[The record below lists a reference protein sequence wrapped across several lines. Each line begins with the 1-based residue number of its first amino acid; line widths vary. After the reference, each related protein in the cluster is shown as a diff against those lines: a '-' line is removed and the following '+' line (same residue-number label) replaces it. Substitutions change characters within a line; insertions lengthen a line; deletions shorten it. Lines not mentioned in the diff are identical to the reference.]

1 MSIVSTKDIAYSNKR
16 AVIQALCE
24 KNALSRVE
32 LARELSL
39 SPSTVTT
46 IVQDLLQSKMV
57 EESSERVVTAGRS
70 KTLLQLAPE
79 FGLLGLV
86 RVSRQSQ
93 ELILVDMTL
102 NEHARITLSEE
113 TPSGETLLEGIEAA
127 LTRLIVDGAILK
139 GIGVLLEG
147 DVLESELSVMYSTG
161 HDSATISLVQALK
174 STFRVVVKQFEQSD
188 FALSHVESTDNIEDV
203 SSYLH
208 LSFGPRVVAQ
218 VVCDNT
224 PLPMKEGLNADITQ
238 QLVTSDG
245 LQLDALM
252 NLISAV
258 QSLFSVEAVV
268 VSVPEEDTSTSLLKT
283 DALNKALSTPALLV
297 QKFAQFDEFPKLIVT
312 RMTSRNLL
320 RDAVS
325 ALRFACLCPET
336 VQLWKQVLVSG
347 WHPVSSA

>member
-127 LTRLIVDGAILK
+127 FTELIVDGAILK

-224 PLPMKEGLNADITQ
+224 PLPMKEDLNADITQ

>member
-113 TPSGETLLEGIEAA
+113 APSGETLLEGIEAA
-127 LTRLIVDGAILK
+127 LTELIVDGAILK

-208 LSFGPRVVAQ
+208 LSFGSRVVAQ

-238 QLVTSDG
+238 QLVSSDG

-258 QSLFSVEAVV
+258 QSLFSVDAVV

-297 QKFAQFDEFPKLIVT
+297 QKFAQFEEFPKLIVT

-336 VQLWKQVLVSG
+336 VQLWKRALVSG
-347 WHPVSSA
+347 WRPVSST

>member
-16 AVIQALCE
+16 AVIKALCE

-93 ELILVDMTL
+93 ELVLVDMAL
-102 NEHARITLSEE
+102 NEYARTTLSEE
-113 TPSGETLLEGIEAA
+113 APSGETLLESIKTA
-127 LTRLIVDGAILK
+127 LTRFIVDGAILK

-161 HDSATISLVQALK
+161 HDSATISLAQALE

-188 FALSHVESTDNIEDV
+188 FALSQVEDSNNIEDV

-208 LSFGPRVVAQ
+208 LSFGTRVVAQ
-218 VVCDNT
+218 VVSNNT
-224 PLPMKEGLNADITQ
+224 PLPMKEGLNADVTQ
-238 QLVTSDG
+238 QLVSVDG
-245 LQLDALM
+245 LQLDKLM
-252 NLISAV
+252 NLISTV
-258 QSLFSVEAVV
+258 QSLFSLDAVV
-268 VSVPEEDTSTSLLKT
+268 VSVPEEEISTSLVKEDT
-283 DALNKALSTPALLV
+283 LNKALSTPAFLA
-297 QKFAQFDEFPKLIVT
+297 QKFAQFEAFPKLIVT

-320 RDAVS
+320 IDAVS

-336 VQLWKQVLVSG
+336 VQLWKRALVSG
-347 WHPVSSA
+347 WRPVSST

>member
-127 LTRLIVDGAILK
+127 LTELIVDGAILK

-188 FALSHVESTDNIEDV
+188 FVLSHVESTDNIEGV

-218 VVCDNT
+218 VVCDNA

-245 LQLDALM
+245 LKLDALM

-258 QSLFSVEAVV
+258 QSLFSVDAVV
-268 VSVPEEDTSTSLLKT
+268 VSVPEEDTSISSLKT
-283 DALNKALSTPALLV
+283 DTLNKALSTPAFLV
-297 QKFAQFDEFPKLIVT
+297 QKFAQFEEFPKLIVT

-347 WHPVSSA
+347 WHPVSSV

>member
-113 TPSGETLLEGIEAA
+113 APSGETLLEGIEAA

-188 FALSHVESTDNIEDV
+188 FALSYVESTDNIEDV

-218 VVCDNT
+218 IVCDNT

-238 QLVTSDG
+238 QIVTSDG
-245 LQLDALM
+245 LQLDALI

-258 QSLFSVEAVV
+258 QSLFSVDAVV

-283 DALNKALSTPALLV
+283 DVLNKTLSTPALLV
-297 QKFAQFDEFPKLIVT
+297 QKFAQFEAFPKLIVT

-347 WHPVSSA
+347 WHPVSSV

>member
-102 NEHARITLSEE
+102 NEHARVTLSEE
-113 TPSGETLLEGIEAA
+113 APSGETLLEGIEAA
-127 LTRLIVDGAILK
+127 FTELIVDGTILK

-188 FALSHVESTDNIEDV
+188 FALSQVESSNNIEDV

-208 LSFGPRVVAQ
+208 LSFGPRVMAQ

-238 QLVTSDG
+238 QLVTPDG

-258 QSLFSVEAVV
+258 QSLFSVDAVV
-268 VSVPEEDTSTSLLKT
+268 VSVPEEDTSISSLKT

-297 QKFAQFDEFPKLIVT
+297 QKFAQFEEFPKLIVT

-347 WHPVSSA
+347 WHPVSSV

>member
-16 AVIQALCE
+16 AVIKALCE

-93 ELILVDMTL
+93 ELVLVDMAL
-102 NEHARITLSEE
+102 NEYARTTLSEE
-113 TPSGETLLEGIEAA
+113 APSGETLLEGIKTA

-161 HDSATISLVQALK
+161 HDSATISLVQALE

-188 FALSHVESTDNIEDV
+188 FALSQVEGSTTLRMF
-203 SSYLH
+203 LH
-208 LSFGPRVVAQ
+208 T
-218 VVCDNT
+218 C
-224 PLPMKEGLNADITQ
+224 
-238 QLVTSDG
+238 
-245 LQLDALM
+245 
-252 NLISAV
+252 ISH
-258 QSLFSVEAVV
+258 LEL
-268 VSVPEEDTSTSLLKT
+268 EL
-283 DALNKALSTPALLV
+283 
-297 QKFAQFDEFPKLIVT
+297 
-312 RMTSRNLL
+312 
-320 RDAVS
+320 
-325 ALRFACLCPET
+325 
-336 VQLWKQVLVSG
+336 
-347 WHPVSSA
+347 

>member
-16 AVIQALCE
+16 AVIKALCE

-127 LTRLIVDGAILK
+127 LTELIVDGAILK

-161 HDSATISLVQALK
+161 HDSATISLLQALK

-188 FALSHVESTDNIEDV
+188 FALSHVESTDNIEGV

-218 VVCDNT
+218 VVCDNV

-245 LQLDALM
+245 LKLDALM

-258 QSLFSVEAVV
+258 QSLFSVDAVV
-268 VSVPEEDTSTSLLKT
+268 VSVPEEDVSTSLLKT
-283 DALNKALSTPALLV
+283 DVLNKALSTPALLV
-297 QKFAQFDEFPKLIVT
+297 QKFAQFEEFPKLIVT

-347 WHPVSSA
+347 WHPVSSV

>member
-16 AVIQALCE
+16 AVIKALCE

-113 TPSGETLLEGIEAA
+113 APSGETLLEGIEAA
-127 LTRLIVDGAILK
+127 LTELIVDGAILK

-188 FALSHVESTDNIEDV
+188 FALSHIESTDNIEDV

-208 LSFGPRVVAQ
+208 LSFGSRVVAQ
-218 VVCDNT
+218 VVCDNA

-245 LQLDALM
+245 LKLDALM

-258 QSLFSVEAVV
+258 QSLFSVDAVV
-268 VSVPEEDTSTSLLKT
+268 VFVPEEDVSTSLLKT

-297 QKFAQFDEFPKLIVT
+297 QKFAQFEAFPKLIVT

-320 RDAVS
+320 IDAVS

-336 VQLWKQVLVSG
+336 VQLWKRALVSG
-347 WHPVSSA
+347 WRPVSST

>member
-102 NEHARITLSEE
+102 NEHAHVTLSEE
-113 TPSGETLLEGIEAA
+113 APSGETLFEGIEAA
-127 LTRLIVDGAILK
+127 LTELIVDGAVLK

-208 LSFGPRVVAQ
+208 LSFGSRVVAQ

-238 QLVTSDG
+238 QLVSSDG

-258 QSLFSVEAVV
+258 QSLFSVDAVV

-297 QKFAQFDEFPKLIVT
+297 QKFAQFEEFPKLIVT

-347 WHPVSSA
+347 WHPVSSV

>member
-102 NEHARITLSEE
+102 NEHARVTLSEE
-113 TPSGETLLEGIEAA
+113 APSGETLLEGIEAA
-127 LTRLIVDGAILK
+127 LTRLIDDDAILK

-258 QSLFSVEAVV
+258 QSLFSVDAVV
-268 VSVPEEDTSTSLLKT
+268 VSVPEEDVSTSLLKT
-283 DALNKALSTPALLV
+283 DALNKALSTPAFLA
-297 QKFAQFDEFPKLIVT
+297 QKFAQFEAFPKLIVT

-320 RDAVS
+320 IDAVS

-336 VQLWKQVLVSG
+336 VQLWKRALVSG
-347 WHPVSSA
+347 WRPVSST

>member
-46 IVQDLLQSKMV
+46 IAQDLLQSKMV

-102 NEHARITLSEE
+102 NEHARVTLSEE
-113 TPSGETLLEGIEAA
+113 APSGETLLEGIEAA
-127 LTRLIVDGAILK
+127 LTELIVDGAILK

-188 FALSHVESTDNIEDV
+188 FALSQVESSNNIEDV

-218 VVCDNT
+218 VVCDNA

-245 LQLDALM
+245 LKLDALM

-258 QSLFSVEAVV
+258 QSLFSVDAVV
-268 VSVPEEDTSTSLLKT
+268 VSVPEEDVSTSLLKT
-283 DALNKALSTPALLV
+283 DVLNKALSTPALLV
-297 QKFAQFDEFPKLIVT
+297 QKFAQFEDFPKLIVT

-347 WHPVSSA
+347 WHPVSSV

>member
-102 NEHARITLSEE
+102 NEHARVTLSEDA
-113 TPSGETLLEGIEAA
+113 PSGETLLEGIEAA
-127 LTRLIVDGAILK
+127 LTELIVDGAILK

-268 VSVPEEDTSTSLLKT
+268 VSVPEEDVSTSLLKT

-297 QKFAQFDEFPKLIVT
+297 QKFAQFEEFPKLIVT

-347 WHPVSSA
+347 WHPVSSV

>member
-113 TPSGETLLEGIEAA
+113 APSGETLLEGIEAA
-127 LTRLIVDGAILK
+127 LTELIVDGAILK

-188 FALSHVESTDNIEDV
+188 FALSHVESTDNIEGV

-218 VVCDNT
+218 VVCDNA

-245 LQLDALM
+245 LKLDALM

-258 QSLFSVEAVV
+258 QSLFSVDAVV
-268 VSVPEEDTSTSLLKT
+268 VSVPEEDVSTSLLKT
-283 DALNKALSTPALLV
+283 DVLNKALSTPALLV
-297 QKFAQFDEFPKLIVT
+297 QKFAQFEEFPKLIVT

-336 VQLWKQVLVSG
+336 VQLWRQVLVSG
-347 WHPVSSA
+347 WHPVSSV

>member
-102 NEHARITLSEE
+102 NEHARVTLSEDA
-113 TPSGETLLEGIEAA
+113 PSGETLLEGIEAA
-127 LTRLIVDGAILK
+127 LTELIVDGAILK

-188 FALSHVESTDNIEDV
+188 FALSHIESTDNIEDV

-208 LSFGPRVVAQ
+208 LSFGSRVVAQ
-218 VVCDNT
+218 VVCDNA

-245 LQLDALM
+245 LKLDALM

-258 QSLFSVEAVV
+258 QSLFSVDAVV
-268 VSVPEEDTSTSLLKT
+268 VSVPEEDVSTSLIKT

-347 WHPVSSA
+347 WHPVSSV

>member
-127 LTRLIVDGAILK
+127 LTELIVDGAILK

-161 HDSATISLVQALK
+161 HDSATISLLQALK

-188 FALSHVESTDNIEDV
+188 FALSQVESSNNIEDV

-218 VVCDNT
+218 VVCDNV

-245 LQLDALM
+245 LKLDALM

-258 QSLFSVEAVV
+258 QSLFSVDAVV
-268 VSVPEEDTSTSLLKT
+268 VSVPEEDVSTSLLKT

-297 QKFAQFDEFPKLIVT
+297 QKFAQFEEFPKLIVT

-336 VQLWKQVLVSG
+336 VQLWRQVLVSG
-347 WHPVSSA
+347 WHPVSSV

>member
-46 IVQDLLQSKMV
+46 IVQDLLQSKLV

-79 FGLLGLV
+79 FGLLGLI
-86 RVSRQSQ
+86 RVSRQKQ
-93 ELILVDMTL
+93 ELVLVDMAL
-102 NEHARITLSEE
+102 NKWARTTLSEGF
-113 TPSGETLLEGIEAA
+113 PSGETLLEGTKVA
-127 LTRLIVDGAILK
+127 LTNLIVDGAILK

-147 DVLESELSVMYSTG
+147 DVRESELSVMYSTG
-161 HDSATISLVQALK
+161 HDSATISLVQALE

-188 FALSHVESTDNIEDV
+188 FALSQVESADNIDDIA
-203 SSYLH
+203 SYFH
-208 LSFGPRVVAQ
+208 LSFGTRVVAQ
-218 VVCDNT
+218 VVCNNV
-224 PLPMKEGLNADITQ
+224 PLPMKEGLNADVTQ
-238 QLVTSDG
+238 QLVTADG
-245 LQLDALM
+245 LQIDKLM
-252 NLISAV
+252 NLVSTV
-258 QSLFSVEAVV
+258 QGLFSFDAVV
-268 VSVPEEDTSTSLLKT
+268 VSVPEEEGSISSFKPDVLS
-283 DALNKALSTPALLV
+283 KALSTPAILA
-297 QKFAQFDEFPKLIVT
+297 QKFAQFEDFPKLIVT

-320 RDAVS
+320 KDAVS

-336 VQLWKQVLVSG
+336 VQLWKRVLVSG
-347 WHPVSSA
+347 WHPVSST

>member
-102 NEHARITLSEE
+102 NEHARVTLSEE
-113 TPSGETLLEGIEAA
+113 APSGETLLEGIEAA
-127 LTRLIVDGAILK
+127 LTELIVDGAILK

-188 FALSHVESTDNIEDV
+188 FALSQVESSNNIEDV

-218 VVCDNT
+218 VVCDNA

-245 LQLDALM
+245 LKLDALM

-258 QSLFSVEAVV
+258 QSLFSVDAVV
-268 VSVPEEDTSTSLLKT
+268 VSVPEEDVSTSLLKT
-283 DALNKALSTPALLV
+283 DVLNKALSTPALLV
-297 QKFAQFDEFPKLIVT
+297 QKFAQFEDFPKLIVT

-347 WHPVSSA
+347 WHPVSSV

>member
-102 NEHARITLSEE
+102 NEHARVTLSEE
-113 TPSGETLLEGIEAA
+113 APSGETLLEGIEAA
-127 LTRLIVDGAILK
+127 LTELIVDGTILK

-188 FALSHVESTDNIEDV
+188 FALSQVESSNNIEDV

-208 LSFGPRVVAQ
+208 LSFGPRVMAQ

-238 QLVTSDG
+238 QLVTPDG

-258 QSLFSVEAVV
+258 QSLFSVDAVV
-268 VSVPEEDTSTSLLKT
+268 VSVPEEDTSISSLKT

-297 QKFAQFDEFPKLIVT
+297 QKFAQFEEFPKLIVT

-347 WHPVSSA
+347 WHPVSSV

>member
-93 ELILVDMTL
+93 KLILMDMTL

-113 TPSGETLLEGIEAA
+113 APSGETLLEGIEAA
-127 LTRLIVDGAILK
+127 LTELIVDGAILK

-188 FALSHVESTDNIEDV
+188 FALSHIESTDNIEDV

-208 LSFGPRVVAQ
+208 LSFGSRVVAQ
-218 VVCDNT
+218 VVCDNV

-245 LQLDALM
+245 LKLDALM

-258 QSLFSVEAVV
+258 QSLFSVDAVV
-268 VSVPEEDTSTSLLKT
+268 VSVPEEDVSTSLLKT

-297 QKFAQFDEFPKLIVT
+297 QKFAQFEEFPKLIVT

-320 RDAVS
+320 RDAAS

-347 WHPVSSA
+347 WHPVSSV

>member
-86 RVSRQSQ
+86 RVSRQIQ

-102 NEHARITLSEE
+102 NEHARVTLSEE
-113 TPSGETLLEGIEAA
+113 APSGETLLEEIEAA
-127 LTRLIVDGAILK
+127 LTELIVDGAILK

-174 STFRVVVKQFEQSD
+174 STFRVVVKQFEQCD
-188 FALSHVESTDNIEDV
+188 FALSQVESSNNIEDV

-218 VVCDNT
+218 VVCDNA

-245 LQLDALM
+245 LKLDALM

-258 QSLFSVEAVV
+258 QSLFFVEAVV
-268 VSVPEEDTSTSLLKT
+268 VSVPEEDVSTSLLKT

-297 QKFAQFDEFPKLIVT
+297 QKFAQFEAFPKLIVT

-347 WHPVSSA
+347 WHPVSSV

>member
-32 LARELSL
+32 LARKLSL

-102 NEHARITLSEE
+102 NEHARVMLSEE
-113 TPSGETLLEGIEAA
+113 APSGETLLEGIEAA
-127 LTRLIVDGAILK
+127 LTELIVDGTILK

-188 FALSHVESTDNIEDV
+188 FALSHVESTDNIEGV

-218 VVCDNT
+218 VVCDNA

-238 QLVTSDG
+238 QLVASDG
-245 LQLDALM
+245 LKLDALM

-258 QSLFSVEAVV
+258 QSLFSVDAVV
-268 VSVPEEDTSTSLLKT
+268 VSVPEEDVSTSLLKT

-297 QKFAQFDEFPKLIVT
+297 QKFAQFEEFPKLIVT

-336 VQLWKQVLVSG
+336 VQLWRQVLVSG
-347 WHPVSSA
+347 WHPVSSV

>member
-93 ELILVDMTL
+93 ELILMDMTL

-113 TPSGETLLEGIEAA
+113 APSGETLLEGIEAA
-127 LTRLIVDGAILK
+127 LTELIVDGAILK

-188 FALSHVESTDNIEDV
+188 FALSHIESTDNIEDV

-208 LSFGPRVVAQ
+208 LSFGSRVVAQ
-218 VVCDNT
+218 VVCDNA

-245 LQLDALM
+245 LKLDALM

-258 QSLFSVEAVV
+258 QSLFSVDAVV
-268 VSVPEEDTSTSLLKT
+268 VSVPEEDVSTSLLKT

-297 QKFAQFDEFPKLIVT
+297 QKFAQFEEFPKLIVT

-320 RDAVS
+320 IDAVS

>member
-102 NEHARITLSEE
+102 NEHARVTLSEDA
-113 TPSGETLLEGIEAA
+113 PSGETLLEGIEAA
-127 LTRLIVDGAILK
+127 LTELIVDGAILK

-188 FALSHVESTDNIEDV
+188 FALSHIESTDNIEDV

-208 LSFGPRVVAQ
+208 LSFGSRVVAQ
-218 VVCDNT
+218 VVCDNA

-245 LQLDALM
+245 LKLDALM

-258 QSLFSVEAVV
+258 QSLFSVDAVV
-268 VSVPEEDTSTSLLKT
+268 VSVPEEDVSTSLIKT

-336 VQLWKQVLVSG
+336 VQLWKRVLVSG
-347 WHPVSSA
+347 WRPASST

>member
-113 TPSGETLLEGIEAA
+113 APSGETLLEGIEAA
-127 LTRLIVDGAILK
+127 FTELIVDGAILK

-188 FALSHVESTDNIEDV
+188 FAFSHVESTDNIEDV

-252 NLISAV
+252 NFISAV

>member
-127 LTRLIVDGAILK
+127 LTELIVDGAILK

-188 FALSHVESTDNIEDV
+188 FALSHVESTDNIEGV

-218 VVCDNT
+218 VVCDNA

-245 LQLDALM
+245 LKLDALM

-258 QSLFSVEAVV
+258 QSLFSVDAVV
-268 VSVPEEDTSTSLLKT
+268 VSVPEEDTSISSLKT
-283 DALNKALSTPALLV
+283 DTLNKALSTPAFLV
-297 QKFAQFDEFPKLIVT
+297 QKFAQFEEFPKLIVT
-312 RMTSRNLL
+312 RITSRNLL

-347 WHPVSSA
+347 WHPVSSV

>member
-102 NEHARITLSEE
+102 NEHAHVTLSEE
-113 TPSGETLLEGIEAA
+113 APSGETLFEGIEAA
-127 LTRLIVDGAILK
+127 LTELIVDGAVLK

-208 LSFGPRVVAQ
+208 LSFGSRVVAQ
-218 VVCDNT
+218 VVCDNV

-245 LQLDALM
+245 LKLDALM

-258 QSLFSVEAVV
+258 QSLFSVDAVV

-297 QKFAQFDEFPKLIVT
+297 KKFAQFEEFPKLIVT

-347 WHPVSSA
+347 WHPVSSV

>member
-102 NEHARITLSEE
+102 NEHARVTLSEDA
-113 TPSGETLLEGIEAA
+113 PSGETLLEGIEAA
-127 LTRLIVDGAILK
+127 LTELIADGAILK

-188 FALSHVESTDNIEDV
+188 FALSHVESTDNIEGV

-208 LSFGPRVVAQ
+208 LSFGTRVVAQ
-218 VVCDNT
+218 VVCDNA

-238 QLVTSDG
+238 QLVSSDG
-245 LQLDALM
+245 LQFDALM

-258 QSLFSVEAVV
+258 QSLFSVDAVV

-297 QKFAQFDEFPKLIVT
+297 QKFAQFEEFPKLIVT

-347 WHPVSSA
+347 WHPVSSV

>member
-102 NEHARITLSEE
+102 NEHARIMLSEE
-113 TPSGETLLEGIEAA
+113 APSGETLLEEIEAA
-127 LTRLIVDGAILK
+127 LTELIVDGAILK
-139 GIGVLLEG
+139 GIGVLFEG

-188 FALSHVESTDNIEDV
+188 FALSHVESTDNIEGV

-218 VVCDNT
+218 VVCDNA

-245 LQLDALM
+245 LKLDALM

-258 QSLFSVEAVV
+258 QSLFSVDAVV
-268 VSVPEEDTSTSLLKT
+268 VSVPEEDTSISSLKT
-283 DALNKALSTPALLV
+283 DTLNKALSTPAFLA
-297 QKFAQFDEFPKLIVT
+297 QKFAQFEAFPKLIVT

-320 RDAVS
+320 IDAVS

-336 VQLWKQVLVSG
+336 VQLWKRALVSG
-347 WHPVSSA
+347 WRPVSST

>member
-127 LTRLIVDGAILK
+127 FTELIVDGAILK

-258 QSLFSVEAVV
+258 QSLFSVDAVV
-268 VSVPEEDTSTSLLKT
+268 VSVPEEDVSTSLLKT

>member
-102 NEHARITLSEE
+102 NEHARVTLSEE
-113 TPSGETLLEGIEAA
+113 APSGETLLEGIEAA
-127 LTRLIVDGAILK
+127 LTELIVDGAILK

-188 FALSHVESTDNIEDV
+188 FALSQVESSNNIKDV

-208 LSFGPRVVAQ
+208 LSFGPRVMAQ

-238 QLVTSDG
+238 PLVTSDG

-258 QSLFSVEAVV
+258 QSLFSVDAVV
-268 VSVPEEDTSTSLLKT
+268 VSVPEEDTSISSLKT
-283 DALNKALSTPALLV
+283 DTLNKALSTPALLV
-297 QKFAQFDEFPKLIVT
+297 QKFAQFEAFPKLIVT

-347 WHPVSSA
+347 WHPVSSV

>member
-16 AVIQALCE
+16 AVIKALCE

-93 ELILVDMTL
+93 ELVLVDMAL
-102 NEHARITLSEE
+102 NEYARTTLSEE
-113 TPSGETLLEGIEAA
+113 APSGETLLEGIKTA

-188 FALSHVESTDNIEDV
+188 FALSHAESTDNIEDV

-245 LQLDALM
+245 LKFDTLM

-258 QSLFSVEAVV
+258 QSLFSVDAVV
-268 VSVPEEDTSTSLLKT
+268 VSVPEEDVSTSLLKT

-297 QKFAQFDEFPKLIVT
+297 QKFAQFEEFPKLIVT
-312 RMTSRNLL
+312 RITSRNLL

-336 VQLWKQVLVSG
+336 VQLWKRALVSG
-347 WHPVSSA
+347 WRPVSST

>member
-102 NEHARITLSEE
+102 NEHARVTLSEDA
-113 TPSGETLLEGIEAA
+113 PSGETLLEGIEAA
-127 LTRLIVDGAILK
+127 LTELIIDGAVLK

-188 FALSHVESTDNIEDV
+188 FALSHVESTDNIEGV

-218 VVCDNT
+218 VVCDNV

-245 LQLDALM
+245 LKLDALM

-258 QSLFSVEAVV
+258 QSLFSVDAVV
-268 VSVPEEDTSTSLLKT
+268 VSVPEEDVSTSLLKT
-283 DALNKALSTPALLV
+283 DVLNKALSTPALLV
-297 QKFAQFDEFPKLIVT
+297 QKFAQFEEFPKLIVT

-347 WHPVSSA
+347 WHPVSSV

>member
-113 TPSGETLLEGIEAA
+113 APSGETLLEGIEAA
-127 LTRLIVDGAILK
+127 FTELIVDGAILK

-252 NLISAV
+252 NFISAV
-258 QSLFSVEAVV
+258 QSLFFVEAVV

-297 QKFAQFDEFPKLIVT
+297 RKFAQFDEFPKLIVT

>member
-79 FGLLGLV
+79 FGLLRLV

-93 ELILVDMTL
+93 ELMLVDMTL
-102 NEHARITLSEE
+102 NEHARVTLSEE
-113 TPSGETLLEGIEAA
+113 APSGETLLEGIEAA
-127 LTRLIVDGAILK
+127 LTELIVDGAILK

-188 FALSHVESTDNIEDV
+188 FALSQVESSNNIEEV

-245 LQLDALM
+245 LQLDSLM

-258 QSLFSVEAVV
+258 QSLFSVDAVV
-268 VSVPEEDTSTSLLKT
+268 VSVPEEDVSTSLFKT

-297 QKFAQFDEFPKLIVT
+297 QKFAQFEEFPKLIVT

-347 WHPVSSA
+347 WHPVSSV

>member
-102 NEHARITLSEE
+102 NEHALVTLSEDA
-113 TPSGETLLEGIEAA
+113 PSGETLLEGIEAA
-127 LTRLIVDGAILK
+127 LTELIVDGAILK

-188 FALSHVESTDNIEDV
+188 FALSHIESTDNIEDV

-208 LSFGPRVVAQ
+208 LSFGSRVVAQ
-218 VVCDNT
+218 VVCDNA

-245 LQLDALM
+245 LKLDALM

-258 QSLFSVEAVV
+258 QSLFSVDAVV
-268 VSVPEEDTSTSLLKT
+268 VSVPEEDVSTSLIKT

-347 WHPVSSA
+347 WHPVSSV

>member
-16 AVIQALCE
+16 AVIKALCE

-86 RVSRQSQ
+86 VVSRQSQ
-93 ELILVDMTL
+93 ELILVDMAL
-102 NEHARITLSEE
+102 NEHARTTLSEE
-113 TPSGETLLEGIEAA
+113 APSGETLFEGIKTAF
-127 LTRLIVDGAILK
+127 TRLIVDGAILK

-161 HDSATISLVQALK
+161 HDSATISLVQALE
-174 STFRVVVKQFEQSD
+174 SAFRVVVKQFEQSD
-188 FALSHVESTDNIEDV
+188 FALSQVEGSNNIEDV
-203 SSYLH
+203 SSYFH
-208 LSFGPRVVAQ
+208 LSFGTRVVAQ
-218 VVCDNT
+218 VVSNNI
-224 PLPMKEGLNADITQ
+224 PLPMKEGLNADVTQ
-238 QLVTSDG
+238 QLINADG
-245 LQLDALM
+245 LQLDKLVS
-252 NLISAV
+252 LISAA
-258 QSLFSVEAVV
+258 QSLFSLDAVV
-268 VSVPEEDTSTSLLKT
+268 VSVPEEEISTSLVTT
-283 DALNKALSTPALLV
+283 DVSQKSLAIPALLA
-297 QKFAQFDEFPKLIVT
+297 QKFNQFEAFPKLIVT

-320 RDAVS
+320 KDAIS

-336 VQLWKQVLVSG
+336 VQLWKRVLVSG
-347 WHPVSSA
+347 WRPVSST

>member
-16 AVIQALCE
+16 AVIKALCE

-46 IVQDLLQSKMV
+46 IIQDLLQSKMV

-93 ELILVDMTL
+93 ELVLVDMAL
-102 NEHARITLSEE
+102 NEFACTTLSEE
-113 TPSGETLLEGIEAA
+113 APSGETLLEGIKTA
-127 LTRLIVDGAILK
+127 LTRLIVDDAILK

-188 FALSHVESTDNIEDV
+188 FALSHVESTDNIEGV

-218 VVCDNT
+218 VVCDNV

-245 LQLDALM
+245 LKLDALM

-258 QSLFSVEAVV
+258 QSLFSVDAVV
-268 VSVPEEDTSTSLLKT
+268 VSVPEEDVSTSLLKT
-283 DALNKALSTPALLV
+283 DVLNKALSTPALLV
-297 QKFAQFDEFPKLIVT
+297 QKFAQFEEFPKLIVT

-347 WHPVSSA
+347 WHPVSSV

>member
-102 NEHARITLSEE
+102 NEHARVTLSEDA
-113 TPSGETLLEGIEAA
+113 PSGETLLEGIEAA
-127 LTRLIVDGAILK
+127 LTELIVDGAILK

-188 FALSHVESTDNIEDV
+188 FALSHIESTDNIEDV

-208 LSFGPRVVAQ
+208 LSFGSRVVAQ
-218 VVCDNT
+218 VVCDNA

-245 LQLDALM
+245 LKLDALM

-258 QSLFSVEAVV
+258 QSLFSVDAVV
-268 VSVPEEDTSTSLLKT
+268 VSVPEEDVSTSLIKT

-325 ALRFACLCPET
+325 ALRFACLCPDT
-336 VQLWKQVLVSG
+336 VQLLILVLVSVLN
-347 WHPVSSA
+347 PVSSV